1 MANALVKELRNIPRI
16 NPYQCYL
23 NVLLFW
29 HLLRKSK
36 ERWSKRQMELDRRS
50 RAWGSL
56 ADRKVSKQEISKFT
70 LRDRHI
76 MLPRRF
82 GNFQ

>member
-29 HLLRKSK
+29 HLLRKIK
-36 ERWSKRQMELDRRS
+36 ERWVKETDGVRS
-50 RAWGSL
+50 PLTSMGKLGRPQSIQA
-56 ADRKVSKQEISKFT
+56 
-70 LRDRHI
+70 RDIEVHSS
-76 MLPRRF
+76 
-82 GNFQ
+82 